1 MRLPGIV
8 TNVTAFG
15 AFVDIGVHQDGLVH
29 ISQLSDSFV
38 KNPADVVK
46 VGQRVMA
53 TVMEIDLPRKR
64 IALSLKTKPEL
75 TPRGER
81 AGGKNEANPRDVRR
95 FAGNAPGAS
104 RNNAPAPAASDW
116 FTMAQQKRK

>member
-1 MRLPGIV
+1 
-8 TNVTAFG
+8 
-15 AFVDIGVHQDGLVH
+15 
-29 ISQLSDSFV
+29 
-38 KNPADVVK
+38 
-46 VGQRVMA
+46 MA

-81 AGGKNEANPRDVRR
+81 GSGPKNEANPRDVRR
-95 FAGNAPGAS
+95 FAGNTAGPS
-104 RNNAPAPAASDW
+104 RNTAPAPAAPDW